1 MASSI
6 IKFLDEQFP
15 AADHSQDIQV
25 VPDAYR
31 KRVKGI
37 DIYFPKEDYS
47 RTWDLFE
54 KMQEIT
60 TVITHGSANVRSL
73 FSDYRRGHI
82 HRDKHCKQA
91 VRRGTHHHPH
101 QENRPYDQ
109 KTPLSGPHLAGYFL
123 YCNFKMGRHSATH
136 YSCYA
141 VELRVTHGYFVD
153 IRINATLV

>member
-60 TVITHGSANVRSL
+60 SANVRSL

-82 HRDKHCKQA
+82 SIEINIASKQYEEEHIIILIKKIVRMIKKHPSPA
-91 VRRGTHHHPH
+91 RT
-101 QENRPYDQ
+101 
-109 KTPLSGPHLAGYFL
+109 
-123 YCNFKMGRHSATH
+123 
-136 YSCYA
+136 
-141 VELRVTHGYFVD
+141 
-153 IRINATLV
+153 

>member
-6 IKFLDEQFP
+6 IKFIDEEYP

-60 TVITHGSANVRSL
+60 TVVTHGSANVRSL

-82 HRDKHCKQA
+82 SIEINPASKQYEEEHIIILIKKIVRMIKKHPSPA
-91 VRRGTHHHPH
+91 
-101 QENRPYDQ
+101 
-109 KTPLSGPHLAGYFL
+109 
-123 YCNFKMGRHSATH
+123 
-136 YSCYA
+136 
-141 VELRVTHGYFVD
+141 
-153 IRINATLV
+153 RI